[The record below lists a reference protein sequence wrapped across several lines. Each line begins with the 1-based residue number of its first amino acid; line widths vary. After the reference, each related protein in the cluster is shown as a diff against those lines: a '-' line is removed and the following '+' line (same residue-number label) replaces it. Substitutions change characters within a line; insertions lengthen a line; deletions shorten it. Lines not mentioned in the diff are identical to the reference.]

1 MQASLERLSQGI
13 ARTGLDCRPQIPDED
28 LSRGSFRKEWSG
40 SAGNAELIVVDLLAE
55 RTNGEKFVAARD
67 TAVSGHAEQ
76 ALEQREEASDVFGSD
91 ALEITI
97 AANGAV
103 SGKLVG
109 EWDTAGA
116 EARSAEGAPP
126 RPAADKSSGK
136 IHECTS
142 PRPATC
148 RRVAGGANHQ
158 SCSFE

>member
-1 MQASLERLSQGI
+1 M
-13 ARTGLDCRPQIPDED
+13 PDGN
-28 LSRGSFRKEWSG
+28 LSRGGFRKEWNG
-40 SAGNAELIVVDLLAE
+40 SAGNAELIVADLLTE
-55 RTNGEKFVAARD
+55 GTNGEKFVAARI
-67 TAVSGHAEQ
+67 TAVSGHAEP
-76 ALEQREEASDVFGSD
+76 ALEQRKEASDMFGSD

-97 AANGAV
+97 AANGTV

-126 RPAADKSSGK
+126 RSAADKSSGK
-136 IHECTS
+136 IDEGTS